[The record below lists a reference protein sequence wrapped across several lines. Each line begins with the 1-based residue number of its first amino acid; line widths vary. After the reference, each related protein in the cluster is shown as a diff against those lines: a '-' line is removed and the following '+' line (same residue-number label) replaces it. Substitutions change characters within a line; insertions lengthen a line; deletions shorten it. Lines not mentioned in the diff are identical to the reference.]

1 MLRRLTIGFAL
12 ALVTAPALFAAPT
25 LPEQAT
31 SRLPWDRLAAAAAA
45 EALCTYLGV
54 GCSYTNCPLTCL

>member
-31 SRLPWDRLAAAAAA
+31 SRLPWDRLAAAAA

-54 GCSYTNCPLTCL
+54 GC